1 MMLRAHN
8 TLHRFFHI
16 LDGFEPAMSMGGLFA
31 ADDAT
36 MHVAK
41 ANLTL
46 TGPEEIDAWC
56 ERMRK
61 GWEGSPT
68 LHVESNVV
76 LEELEPGLVINHS
89 SWKALVGGSVSA
101 YGTHEDVLENVSG
114 EWLFRRR
121 VIKHRFSAG

>member
-16 LDGFEPAMSMGGLFA
+16 LDGVEPAMSMGGLFA

-56 ERMRK
+56 ERGGQPRR
-61 GWEGSPT
+61 WARQSAQAAR
-68 LHVESNVV
+68 
-76 LEELEPGLVINHS
+76 GLN
-89 SWKALVGGSVSA
+89 AGLGG
-101 YGTHEDVLENVSG
+101 
-114 EWLFRRR
+114 
-121 VIKHRFSAG
+121 AG